1 MVLHPVREAP
11 GGELTHEVFEG
22 GREVA
27 FREIQVH
34 RSGRDIQIRVPLA
47 ALRQPQ
53 KVFAS
58 AQMHAGPV
66 SLDWTSWRI
75 LEVAD
80 ATAPGN

>member
-1 MVLHPVREAP
+1 MIGA
-11 GGELTHEVFEG
+11 LTHRVLNG

-47 ALRQPQ
+47 MLRQPQ
-53 KVFAS
+53 KVLAT
-58 AQMHAGPV
+58 AQMHEGLVP
-66 SLDWTSWRI
+66 LDWTSWRI
-75 LEVAD
+75 LEVVD

>member
-1 MVLHPVREAP
+1 MPKLHLAI
-11 GGELTHEVFEG
+11 GELTHEAFEG

-27 FREIQVH
+27 FRESQVH
-34 RSGRDIQIRVPLA
+34 RSGRDIQIRVPLT

-53 KVFAS
+53 KVLAS

-66 SLDWTSWRI
+66 PPDWTSWRI
-75 LEVAD
+75 PEVAD

>member
-1 MVLHPVREAP
+1 MPKLHLAI
-11 GGELTHEVFEG
+11 GELTHEVFDG

-27 FREIQVH
+27 CREIQVH

-47 ALRQPQ
+47 AMRQPQ
-53 KVFAS
+53 KVLAS
-58 AQMHAGPV
+58 AQMHARPV
-66 SLDWTSWRI
+66 PLDRTSWRI